1 MEWEQIDDYHK
12 RAKIKGGWLVKA
24 YEDVRS
30 PGGEGGWEYGYE
42 WHVTMCFVPDQL
54 HAWKLR

>member
-24 YEDVRS
+24 YEDILTVLPDLPPELNR
-30 PGGEGGWEYGYE
+30 E
-42 WHVTMCFVPDQL
+42 WRISMCFVPDPM
-54 HAWKLR
+54 HAWAL